1 MAKGKFVSYL
11 RVSTARQGRSGLGE
25 EAQRQ
30 AVRGYL
36 DGGRWRLLG
45 EYVEVESGKND
56 DRPQLAAALHRAKVT
71 GATLIVAKL
80 DRLSR
85 NLAFLANLQK
95 SGVHF
100 LAADMPEAN
109 ELTIHVMAALAQH
122 ERRMISERTRQ
133 ALAAAK
139 RRGVKLGN
147 PDGAAPLRR
156 AGKVNRH
163 AVAALKI
170 QATERA
176 RDVLVVIEYIRG
188 EGVKTLQGI
197 ADELNAR
204 EIRTARGGQWYPTT
218 VRNILQ
224 RQIRSC

>member
-11 RVSTARQGRSGLGE
+11 RVSTARQGRSGLGL

-30 AVRGYL
+30 AVTDYL

-45 EYVEVESGKND
+45 EHVEIESGKTDN
-56 DRPQLAAALHRAKVT
+56 RPQLAAALHQAKVT

-85 NLAFLANLQK
+85 DLAFLANLQK

-133 ALAAAK
+133 ALAAAR

-147 PDGAAPLRR
+147 PNGAAALLR
-156 AGKVNRH
+156 AGKGNSH
-163 AVAALKI
+163 AVAAIKT

-176 RDVLVVIEYIRG
+176 QDVLIVIDDVRG
-188 EGVKTLQGI
+188 AGAKTLQGI

-224 RQIRSC
+224 RQISSC

>member
-11 RVSTARQGRSGLGE
+11 RVSTARQGRSGLGL

-30 AVRGYL
+30 AVTAYL

-45 EYVEVESGKND
+45 EYVEIESGKTD

-85 NLAFLANLQK
+85 DLAFLANLQK

-122 ERRMISERTRQ
+122 ERRMISVRTRQ

-147 PDGAAPLRR
+147 PNGAAPLRR
-156 AGKVNRH
+156 AGKGNDH
-163 AVAALKI
+163 AVAVIKSK
-170 QATERA
+170 ATDRA
-176 RDVLVVIEYIRG
+176 QDVLVVIEDIRG
-188 EGVKTLQGI
+188 AGAKTLQGI
-197 ADELNAR
+197 
-204 EIRTARGGQWYPTT
+204 
-218 VRNILQ
+218 
-224 RQIRSC
+224 

>member
-1 MAKGKFVSYL
+1 MAKGKFISYL
-11 RVSTARQGRSGLGE
+11 RVSTTRQGRSGLGL

-30 AVRGYL
+30 AVKDYL

-45 EYVEVESGKND
+45 EHVEIESGKNG
-56 DRPQLAAALHRAKVT
+56 DRPQLAAALHQAKVT

-85 NLAFLANLQK
+85 DLAFLANLQK
-95 SGVHF
+95 SGVRF

-122 ERRMISERTRQ
+122 ERRMISDRTRQ

-139 RRGVKLGN
+139 RRGVVLGN
-147 PDGAAPLRR
+147 PNGAAPLRR
-156 AGKVNRH
+156 ADKGNRD
-163 AVAALKI
+163 AVAAIKA
-170 QATERA
+170 QAAQRA
-176 RDVLVVIEYIRG
+176 QDVRVIIDDIRRTG
-188 EGVKTLQGI
+188 IKTLQGI

-204 EIRTARGGQWYPTT
+204 EIETARGGQWHPTS
-218 VRNILQ
+218 VRNVLL
-224 RQIRSC
+224 RR

>member
-1 MAKGKFVSYL
+1 MAKGKFISYL
-11 RVSTARQGRSGLGE
+11 RVSTARQGRSGLGL

-30 AVRGYL
+30 AVKDYL

-45 EYVEVESGKND
+45 ERVEIESGKD
-56 DRPQLAAALHRAKVT
+56 GDRPQLAAALHQAKVT

-85 NLAFLANLQK
+85 DLAFLANLQK
-95 SGVHF
+95 SGVRF

-122 ERRMISERTRQ
+122 ERRMISDRTRQ

-147 PDGAAPLRR
+147 PHGAASLRR
-156 AGKVNRH
+156 AGKGNRD
-163 AVAALKI
+163 AVAAIKA
-170 QATERA
+170 QAAQRA
-176 RDVLVVIEYIRG
+176 LDVRVIIDDIRRTG
-188 EGVKTLQGI
+188 IKTLQGI

-204 EIRTARGGQWYPTT
+204 EIETARGGQWYPTS
-218 VRNILQ
+218 VRNVL
-224 RQIRSC
+224 RRC

>member
-11 RVSTARQGRSGLGE
+11 RVSTARQGRSGLGL

-30 AVRGYL
+30 AVTDYL

-45 EYVEVESGKND
+45 EYVEIESGKTD
-56 DRPQLAAALHRAKVT
+56 DRPRLAAALHQAKVT

-85 NLAFLANLQK
+85 DLAFLANLQK

-133 ALAAAK
+133 ALAAAR
-139 RRGVKLGN
+139 RRGIKLGN
-147 PDGAAPLRR
+147 PNGAAALRR
-156 AGKVNRH
+156 AGKGNSQ
-163 AVAALKI
+163 AVVAIKTH
-170 QATERA
+170 ATERA
-176 RDVLVVIEYIRG
+176 QDVLVVIDDIRDA
-188 EGVKTLQGI
+188 GVKTLQGI

-204 EIRTARGGQWYPTT
+204 EIKTARGGQWYPTT
-218 VRNILQ
+218 VRNVLQ
-224 RQIRSC
+224 RQA

>member
-1 MAKGKFVSYL
+1 MAKGKFISYL
-11 RVSTARQGRSGLGE
+11 RVSTARQGRSGLGL

-30 AVRGYL
+30 AVKDYL

-45 EYVEVESGKND
+45 EHVEIESGKNG
-56 DRPQLAAALHRAKVT
+56 DRPQLVAALHRAKVT

-85 NLAFLANLQK
+85 DLAFLANLQK

-100 LAADMPEAN
+100 LAADMPEAH

-122 ERRMISERTRQ
+122 ERRMVSQRTRQ
-133 ALAAAK
+133 ALAAAR

-147 PDGAAPLRR
+147 PHGAAALRR
-156 AGKVNRH
+156 AGKGNDH
-163 AVAALKI
+163 AVAAIKT

-176 RDVLVVIEYIRG
+176 QDVLIVIDDIRG

-218 VRNILQ
+218 VRNVL
-224 RQIRSC
+224 RRSH